1 MLGCEDPTPN
11 KSELPVIPVWLGRFM
26 YICVPY
32 TKQQKCVIDIE
43 AIALE
48 PRVGEEKELKAKFIF
63 LLDLGV
69 MWEPSIVPLWRPED
83 NLQELVFF

>member
-1 MLGCEDPTPN
+1 MLGCEDPMPN
-11 KSELPVIPVWLGRFM
+11 KSELPLIPVWLGRSM

-48 PRVGEEKELKAKFIF
+48 SRVGEAKELKTKFTY
-63 LLDLGV
+63 LLYLGV
-69 MWEPSIVPLWRPED
+69 MWEPSIVPPWRPED